1 MEVLTSTTKAAAKM
15 FRKLALNLASPLVK
29 SMIHEILQD
38 VIDYVQSEIAKQTKL
53 SQKEIDASNNV
64 LDLVENRILDL
75 VDSKLG

>member
-1 MEVLTSTTKAAAKM
+1 M

-38 VIDYVQSEIAKQTKL
+38 VIDYVQSEISKQTKL